1 VRSGEHFDVNT
12 FATPMRHVFVAPSP
26 DPNRTIPSTRLRM
39 TADTIASTDAAVRLT
54 DVRLERGGRAVLS
67 GIDLVVPRGSI
78 TAVLGPSGSG
88 KSTLLAALT
97 GELVPAAGEV
107 AVFGQPVPQHK
118 RALLALRKSI
128 GVLLQ
133 GNGLLTDLTV
143 AENIALP
150 LRTHT
155 DLPPAV
161 IDRLVAMKLHAVG
174 LRTAGDLYPR
184 ELSGGMARRVAL
196 ARALALDPP
205 LMIYDEPLTG
215 LDPIA
220 SGVIMSLIARLNASL
235 GLTSIIV
242 THHVHETLPV
252 ADRAIVI
259 ANGRIVFSG
268 TPAELAASTDPLVL
282 QFLRGEPDGP
292 IAFDTAARADSAVAA
307 GTT

>member
-1 VRSGEHFDVNT
+1 MES
-12 FATPMRHVFVAPSP
+12 
-26 DPNRTIPSTRLRM
+26 
-39 TADTIASTDAAVRLT
+39 ASNPAVQLHAL
-54 DVRLERGGRAVLS
+54 RLERGGRAVLRD
-67 GIDLVVPRGSI
+67 IDLTVPRGSI

-97 GELVPAAGEV
+97 GELVPAAGRVE
-107 AVFGQPVPQHK
+107 VFGQAVPLQQ
-118 RALLALRKSI
+118 RALLELRKGI

-143 AENIALP
+143 GENVGLP

-155 DLPPAV
+155 DLPEPV
-161 IDRLVAMKLHAVG
+161 IRRLVEMKLHAVG
-174 LRTAGDLYPR
+174 LRAAIDLFPR

-220 SGVIMSLIARLNASL
+220 SGVIMSLIQRLNDTL

-242 THHVHETLPV
+242 THHVHETLPI
-252 ADRAIVI
+252 ADHAIVI
-259 ANGRIVFSG
+259 ANGGIVFSG
-268 TPAELAASTDPLVL
+268 TPKELEATSDPLVL

-292 IAFDTAARADSAVAA
+292 IAFDAVTERAA
-307 GTT
+307 

>member
-1 VRSGEHFDVNT
+1 M
-12 FATPMRHVFVAPSP
+12 AT
-26 DPNRTIPSTRLRM
+26 M
-39 TADTIASTDAAVRLT
+39 TASEEPLVQLDNVRI
-54 DVRLERGGRAVLS
+54 DRGGRAILRDVSLS
-67 GIDLVVPRGSI
+67 VPRGSI

-97 GELVPAAGEV
+97 GELRPVAGKV
-107 AVFGQPVPQHK
+107 TLFGQPIPTGSS
-118 RALLALRKSI
+118 ALRAMRRSV

-143 AENIALP
+143 AENVALP

-155 DLPPAV
+155 RLPAAV
-161 IDRLVAMKLHAVG
+161 LDRLVNMKLHAVG
-174 LRTAGDLYPR
+174 LLAAADAWPR

-220 SGVIMSLIARLNASL
+220 SGVIMSLIQRLNHSL

-242 THHVHETLPV
+242 SHHVHETLPICDQV
-252 ADRAIVI
+252 IAI
-259 ANGRIVFSG
+259 ANGGVVFQGS
-268 TPAELAASTDPLVL
+268 PAALESSQDPLL
-282 QFLRGEPDGP
+282 RQFLHGQPDGP
-292 IAFDTAARADSAVAA
+292 IPFDAAPRAKVA
-307 GTT
+307 

>member
-1 VRSGEHFDVNT
+1 MPSS
-12 FATPMRHVFVAPSP
+12 PSP
-26 DPNRTIPSTRLRM
+26 
-39 TADTIASTDAAVRLT
+39 TDIAVRLT
-54 DVRLERGGRAVLS
+54 DVRLDRGTHTVLS
-67 GIDLVVPRGSI
+67 GIDLVVPRGGI

-97 GELVPAAGEV
+97 GELVPAAGTVEV
-107 AVFGQPVPQHK
+107 LGQRVPQ
-118 RALLALRKSI
+118 RQRELLALRKGI

-133 GNGLLTDLTV
+133 GNGLLTDLTA
-143 AENIALP
+143 AENVALP
-150 LRTHT
+150 LRAHT
-155 DLPPAV
+155 ALPRPL

-174 LRTAGDLYPR
+174 LRAAGGLYPR

-220 SGVIMSLIARLNASL
+220 AGVIMSLIARLNASL

-252 ADRAIVI
+252 CDHAVVI
-259 ANGRIVFSG
+259 AHGRIVYSG
-268 TPAELAASTDPLVL
+268 APDALAQTSDPLVR
-282 QFLRGEPDGP
+282 QFLDGAPDGP
-292 IAFDTAARADSAVAA
+292 IAFDASPRAQAA
-307 GTT
+307 

>member
-1 VRSGEHFDVNT
+1 M
-12 FATPMRHVFVAPSP
+12 TPILNPLNSHDIAA
-26 DPNRTIPSTRLRM
+26 RL
-39 TADTIASTDAAVRLT
+39 V
-54 DVRLERGGRAVLS
+54 DVRLDRGSHTVLD
-67 GIDLVVPRGSI
+67 GIDLEVPRGSI

-97 GELVPAAGEV
+97 GELVPTAGSVEV
-107 AVFGQPVPQHK
+107 LGQQVPQNH
-118 RALLALRKSI
+118 RALLQLRKGI

-133 GNGLLTDLTV
+133 GNGLLTDLTA

-155 DLPPAV
+155 DLPRPV

-252 ADRAIVI
+252 ADRAVVI

-268 TPAELAASTDPLVL
+268 TPGELEATGDPLVL

-292 IAFDTAARADSAVAA
+292 IAFDTAQRMEAA
-307 GTT
+307 

>member
-1 VRSGEHFDVNT
+1 MSPVD
-12 FATPMRHVFVAPSP
+12 APAVHLS
-26 DPNRTIPSTRLRM
+26 RLRL
-39 TADTIASTDAAVRLT
+39 D
-54 DVRLERGGRAVLS
+54 RGGRTILRD
-67 GIDLVVPRGSI
+67 IDLSVPRGSI

-97 GELVPAAGEV
+97 GELVPAAGTVE
-107 AVFGQPVPQHK
+107 VFGQPVPRNN
-118 RALLALRKSI
+118 RALLEMRKGI

-133 GNGLLTDLTV
+133 GNGLLTDLSV
-143 AENIALP
+143 AENVALP

-155 DLPPAV
+155 KLPAAL
-161 IDRLVAMKLHAVG
+161 IKRLVDFKLNAVG
-174 LRTAGDLYPR
+174 LLAAADAYPR

-220 SGVIMSLIARLNASL
+220 SGVIMSLIQRLNDTL

-242 THHVHETLPV
+242 SHHVHETLPI
-252 ADRAIVI
+252 ADQALVI
-259 ANGRIVFSG
+259 ANGSLVFSG
-268 TPAELAASTDPLVL
+268 TPAQLQASTDPLVG

-292 IAFDTAARADSAVAA
+292 IGFDAAPRAETA
-307 GTT
+307 

>member
-1 VRSGEHFDVNT
+1 MLPD
-12 FATPMRHVFVAPSP
+12 SP
-26 DPNRTIPSTRLRM
+26 
-39 TADTIASTDAAVRLT
+39 AVRLL
-54 DVRLERGGRAVLS
+54 DVRLERGGHVVLE
-67 GIDLVVPRGSI
+67 GIDLVVPRGSV

-97 GELVPAAGEV
+97 GELEPTAGTIEILG
-107 AVFGQPVPQHK
+107 APLPRQQ
-118 RALLALRKSI
+118 RALLQLRKSI

-133 GNGLLTDLTV
+133 GNGLLTDLSV
-143 AENIALP
+143 ADNVALP

-155 DLPPAV
+155 TLPAPV
-161 IDRLVAMKLHAVG
+161 IERLVAMKLHAVG
-174 LRTAGDLYPR
+174 LRAAADLYPR

-242 THHVHETLPV
+242 THHVHETLPI

-268 TPAELAASTDPLVL
+268 TPAELQASEDPLVL

-292 IAFDTAARADSAVAA
+292 IAFDSGAALDTTARAEAVLRPAPAA
-307 GTT
+307 QSSGHA

>member
-1 VRSGEHFDVNT
+1 MVRM
-12 FATPMRHVFVAPSP
+12 P
-26 DPNRTIPSTRLRM
+26 
-39 TADTIASTDAAVRLT
+39 ASSNPLVQLS
-54 DVRLERGGRAVLS
+54 DVRIDRGGRAILRDVSLQ
-67 GIDLVVPRGSI
+67 VPQGSI

-97 GELVPAAGEV
+97 GELRPVQGEV
-107 AVFGQPVPQHK
+107 RLFG
-118 RALLALRKSI
+118 RAIPTGNRDLLEMRKSV

-143 AENIALP
+143 AENVALP

-155 DLPPAV
+155 RLPAAV
-161 IDRLVAMKLHAVG
+161 RERLVQMKLHAVG
-174 LRTAGDLYPR
+174 LLAAADAWPR

-220 SGVIMSLIARLNASL
+220 SGVIMSLIQRLNHSL

-242 THHVHETLPV
+242 SHHVHETLPICDQV
-252 ADRAIVI
+252 IAI
-259 ANGRIVFSG
+259 ANGGVVFQGS
-268 TPAELAASTDPLVL
+268 PAALESSQDPLL
-282 QFLRGEPDGP
+282 RQFLHGQPDGP
-292 IAFDTAARADSAVAA
+292 IPFDAAPRARVA
-307 GTT
+307 

>member
-1 VRSGEHFDVNT
+1 MTEAS
-12 FATPMRHVFVAPSP
+12 AAA
-26 DPNRTIPSTRLRM
+26 RL
-39 TADTIASTDAAVRLT
+39 SHLRL
-54 DVRLERGGRAVLS
+54 DRGGHTVLDD
-67 GIDLVVPRGSI
+67 IDLVVPRGSV
-78 TAVLGPSGSG
+78 TAILGPSGSG

-97 GELVPAAGEV
+97 GELVPAAGSVEV
-107 AVFGQPVPQHK
+107 LGQPLPTRQ
-118 RALLALRKSI
+118 RDLLELRKGI

-133 GNGLLTDLTV
+133 GNGLLTDLTA

-150 LRTHT
+150 LRAHT
-155 DLPPAV
+155 DLPDAV
-161 IDRLVAMKLHAVG
+161 IRRLVEMKLHAVG
-174 LRTAGDLYPR
+174 LRAAADLYPR

-220 SGVIMSLIARLNASL
+220 SGVIMSLIARLNDSL

-268 TPAELAASTDPLVL
+268 TPSELEATDDPLVL

-292 IAFDTAARADSAVAA
+292 IAFDTAVRERAA
-307 GTT
+307 